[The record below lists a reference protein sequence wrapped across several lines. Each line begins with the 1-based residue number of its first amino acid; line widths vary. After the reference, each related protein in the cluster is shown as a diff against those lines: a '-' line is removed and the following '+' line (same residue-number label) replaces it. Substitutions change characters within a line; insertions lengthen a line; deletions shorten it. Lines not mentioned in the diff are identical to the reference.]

1 MLGAI
6 EDCSVEERLK
16 VLTNG
21 GSMSFNQKAKL
32 KLLPMSIYYN
42 KDSMA
47 NILAFADVASI
58 PGVRITMDTDKERA
72 MNVAYDG

>member
-1 MLGAI
+1 
-6 EDCSVEERLK
+6 
-16 VLTNG
+16 
-21 GSMSFNQKAKL
+21 MSFNQKAKL